1 MLTPFAEPM
10 PARIADSAA
19 PIRNPEDGSIAA
31 WVERLG
37 CYSPI
42 LHLQQSDGVS
52 SPHWPFSPE
61 YNRRGVVS
69 GEAFMESLGRAFAR
83 EDAPGMP
90 PQVDEVA
97 LTLEPF
103 LGTMANVYDAVEEI
117 AQSVAYWR
125 RFVPRDGMRLSE
137 ALALMK
143 A

>member
-1 MLTPFAEPM
+1 
-10 PARIADSAA
+10 
-19 PIRNPEDGSIAA
+19 
-31 WVERLG
+31 
-37 CYSPI
+37 
-42 LHLQQSDGVS
+42 
-52 SPHWPFSPE
+52 
-61 YNRRGVVS
+61 
-69 GEAFMESLGRAFAR
+69 
-83 EDAPGMP
+83 MP

-137 ALALMK
+137 ALALIK

>member
-1 MLTPFAEPM
+1 
-10 PARIADSAA
+10 
-19 PIRNPEDGSIAA
+19 
-31 WVERLG
+31 
-37 CYSPI
+37 
-42 LHLQQSDGVS
+42 
-52 SPHWPFSPE
+52 
-61 YNRRGVVS
+61 
-69 GEAFMESLGRAFAR
+69 
-83 EDAPGMP
+83 MP

-125 RFVPRDGMRLSE
+125 RFVPRDGMRLFTE